1 MFKQKYISQPSVS
14 LEYRKNGELTLSDL
28 SSALFLF
35 SCPSP
40 LFSLLDY
47 LVIRMLTLF
56 FCLILIFLGEYRLV
70 AMMGLLF
77 VIWLI
82 TPSGDK
88 KKLS

>member
-1 MFKQKYISQPSVS
+1 METAFSRPS
-14 LEYRKNGELTLSDL
+14 
-28 SSALFLF
+28 
-35 SCPSP
+35 PP
-40 LFSLLDY
+40 LFSSLDY
-47 LVIRMLTLF
+47 LDYTDADSF
-56 FCLILIFLGEYRLV
+56 FCWILIFFGEDRLV